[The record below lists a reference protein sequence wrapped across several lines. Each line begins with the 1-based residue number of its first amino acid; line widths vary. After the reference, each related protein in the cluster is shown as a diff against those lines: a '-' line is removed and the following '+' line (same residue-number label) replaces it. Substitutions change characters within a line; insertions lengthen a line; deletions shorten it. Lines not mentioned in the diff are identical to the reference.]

1 MTSSPEIPDSIS
13 SEMLNSLL
21 RGRNPLPISE
31 VVPALD
37 FGGEL
42 GAPCDLQFSICQ
54 LIERSTGGT
63 NIIQMLVAAMHLLT
77 EVEAHFERHMN
88 SLALEDEP
96 YNTLSA
102 PEQQTLARVM
112 REHTLLLKVSLKHL
126 EEVLTQVGY
135 PYYAQ
140 RAQELINDRFQQKR
154 VLMRDFRS
162 QLLISDELLAS
173 LGIERSAVTTYL
185 DQITDHPNDTS
196 EL

>member
-1 MTSSPEIPDSIS
+1 MTASPEIPDSIS
-13 SEMLNSLL
+13 SEMLSTLL
-21 RGRNPLPISE
+21 RGRNPLPASE
-31 VVPALD
+31 IIPALD

-54 LIERSTGGT
+54 LIERSSGGT

-77 EVEAHFERHMN
+77 EVESHFERHLS
-88 SLALEDEP
+88 SLAQEDEP
-96 YNTLSA
+96 YDQLSG
-102 PEQQTLARVM
+102 PEQQVLGRLM
-112 REHTLLLKVSLKHL
+112 REHTMFLKASLKHL
-126 EEVLTQVGY
+126 EDVLTQVGY

-140 RAQELINDRFQQKR
+140 RAQDLIKDRFQQKR

-162 QLLISDELLAS
+162 QLLISDELLHS
-173 LGIERSAVTTYL
+173 LGLSRDAVTTYL

>member
-1 MTSSPEIPDSIS
+1 MTASPEIPDSIS
-13 SEMLNSLL
+13 AEMLSTLL
-21 RGRNPLPISE
+21 RSRNPLPLSE

-37 FGGEL
+37 FGGEC

-63 NIIQMLVAAMHLLT
+63 NIIQMLVASMHLLT
-77 EVEAHFERHMN
+77 EVESHFERHLT
-88 SLALEDEP
+88 SLAQEDEP
-96 YNTLSA
+96 YDQLSGA
-102 PEQQTLARVM
+102 DQQMLARLM

-140 RAQELINDRFQQKR
+140 RAQELMQERSEQKR
-154 VLMRDFRS
+154 ILLRDFRS
-162 QLLISDELLAS
+162 QLLISDELLTS
-173 LGIERSAVTTYL
+173 LGLERAAVTTYL
-185 DQITDHPNDTS
+185 DQITEHPNDPT

>member
-1 MTSSPEIPDSIS
+1 
-13 SEMLNSLL
+13 MLNTLL
-21 RGRNPLPISE
+21 RGRNPLPASE
-31 VVPALD
+31 AIPALD

-54 LIERSTGGT
+54 LIERSANGT
-63 NIIQMLVAAMHLLT
+63 NIIQMMVAAMHLLT
-77 EVEAHFERHMN
+77 EVESHFEHHIN

-96 YNTLSA
+96 YDQLSA
-102 PEQQTLARVM
+102 VDQQGLARVM

-126 EEVLTQVGY
+126 EDVLTQVGY
-135 PYYAQ
+135 PYYTQ
-140 RAQELINDRFQQKR
+140 RAQDLIKDRFQQKR

-173 LGIERSAVTTYL
+173 LGIERAAVTTYL
-185 DQITDHPNDTS
+185 DQITDHPNDSS

>member
-1 MTSSPEIPDSIS
+1 
-13 SEMLNSLL
+13 MLNTLL
-21 RGRNPLPISE
+21 RGRNPLPASE
-31 VVPALD
+31 AVPALD
-37 FGGEL
+37 FGGEC
-42 GAPCDLQFSICQ
+42 GAPCDLQFAICQ
-54 LIERSTGGT
+54 LIERSAGGT

-77 EVEAHFERHMN
+77 EVEAHFERHLN

-96 YNTLSA
+96 YNTLSG
-102 PEQQTLARVM
+102 PEQQVLARVM
-112 REHTLLLKVSLKHL
+112 REHTMLLKVSLKHL
-126 EEVLTQVGY
+126 EEVLTKVGY